1 MNQIHSFDAAV
12 IGGGLTGL
20 RAAVEVAEAGL
31 SVAVISKVHPLRSHS
46 VAAQGGMNASL
57 GNNQEAGEDSWE
69 AHAFDTVKGSD
80 YLADQDAVAVL
91 CQAAPAAV
99 LEMEHWGTVF
109 SRDDEGRIA
118 QRPFGGAGFPRTCF
132 AADRTGHNL
141 LHTLYQQARRRGIV
155 FFEEHC
161 ATKLQVERG
170 ACIGFTAYNLLSGE
184 MEGFRTN
191 ACLLAT
197 GGYGRVYA
205 HSTNAHIN
213 TGDGNHLALQ
223 AGVPL
228 KDMEF
233 VQFHPTTLFG
243 TNILISEAARG
254 EGGLLLNRHH
264 ERFME
269 RYSPT
274 VKELAPR
281 DIVARAIQKEIDIGN
296 GFEGGFVHLD
306 LTALGK
312 DRIMEVLPGI
322 HQISVDFAGVDPV
335 EAPIP
340 VQPGQ
345 HYSMGGVDAAND
357 CATSLPGLYAAG
369 ECACISVHG
378 ANRLGGNS
386 LLETIVFGRIA
397 GTSMSKH
404 VRGRPSTPSAAL
416 MGALK
421 SESLRIT
428 ALRSSGEGNE
438 RMRAIRNELKSTM
451 WRSFGIFRERGSMEK
466 GLDAIRSLQRRAR
479 MVKVGDKDEVF
490 NQAVIGVLE
499 LQAMLPVSEAIA
511 VGALAREESR
521 GSHARVDF
529 PKRDDQRFLAHS
541 LVTSS
546 DGGMSLSYVPV
557 RTGQFPVKERAY

>member
-1 MNQIHSFDAAV
+1 VNQIHSFDAAV

-109 SRDDEGRIA
+109 SRDDQGRIA

-170 ACIGFTAYNLLSGE
+170 ACIGFTAYNLLNGE

-281 DIVARAIQKEIDIGN
+281 DIVARAIQ
-296 GFEGGFVHLD
+296 
-306 LTALGK
+306 
-312 DRIMEVLPGI
+312 
-322 HQISVDFAGVDPV
+322 
-335 EAPIP
+335 
-340 VQPGQ
+340 
-345 HYSMGGVDAAND
+345 
-357 CATSLPGLYAAG
+357 
-369 ECACISVHG
+369 
-378 ANRLGGNS
+378 
-386 LLETIVFGRIA
+386 
-397 GTSMSKH
+397 
-404 VRGRPSTPSAAL
+404 
-416 MGALK
+416 
-421 SESLRIT
+421 
-428 ALRSSGEGNE
+428 
-438 RMRAIRNELKSTM
+438 
-451 WRSFGIFRERGSMEK
+451 
-466 GLDAIRSLQRRAR
+466 
-479 MVKVGDKDEVF
+479 
-490 NQAVIGVLE
+490 
-499 LQAMLPVSEAIA
+499 
-511 VGALAREESR
+511 
-521 GSHARVDF
+521 
-529 PKRDDQRFLAHS
+529 
-541 LVTSS
+541 
-546 DGGMSLSYVPV
+546 
-557 RTGQFPVKERAY
+557 